1 MHIPTHEI
9 AGNAVRVGIGDC
21 RLGGDTDA
29 LRATL
34 GSCVGVCLVY
44 PERRQF
50 SLAHVLLPSP
60 PDEVIPGDAMA
71 SRYASTVVGHL
82 LELMEIEPVER
93 RKLRAYVAGGA
104 SMFDGD
110 AQRSHVGE
118 DNRAALMVSLKQLRV
133 RVAEE
138 DFGGDQGRQLV
149 VHGPRGIVVS
159 LHLED
164 PQASHVWEFPAAYR
178 IAGNNKL

>member
-1 MHIPTHEI
+1 MHIPTHEL
-9 AGNAVRVGIGDC
+9 AGNATRVAIGKC
-21 RLGGDTDA
+21 MLGGDKDA

-50 SLAHVLLPSP
+50 SLAHVLLPASP
-60 PDEVIPGDAMA
+60 GAIDSSDPEA
-71 SRYASTVVGHL
+71 SRYANTVVGHL
-82 LELMEIEPVER
+82 LELMEVEPVER

-104 SMFDGD
+104 SMFDGGG
-110 AQRSHVGE
+110 QRNHVGE
-118 DNRAALMVSLKQLRV
+118 DNRAELLAGLKESRV

-164 PQASHVWEFPAAYR
+164 PQASSVWEFPAAYR
-178 IAGNNKL
+178 IAGDGKI